1 MSNIPESNNPHYLV
15 LRIIF
20 ICAAAVFILLA
31 FNPLTSFYADV
42 FSSLRI
48 QMLIAALMCGGAL
61 MLLKL
66 YKLSAVVIL
75 LCALGLGPIL
85 VSFPVTSP
93 VNSEALSI
101 KQINVNY
108 SNKYLSTHLLSLRD
122 ENWDVLILQEFSDKN
137 RHLLTQFIT
146 TTDMFGYEEVEGI
159 PYGMVVLSRIPMV
172 YKQQVKLDGD
182 KLGYLKLKF
191 MVGNTV
197 LTTFIAHPP
206 SPRSKRHWQNRN
218 TLLAALKLSTQNE
231 KGAWLVAGDLN
242 VVPWS
247 SYFEWQQA
255 QTCFG
260 QHRYSSFMPFKK
272 GHSIL
277 TGLPIDHCVLSE
289 QVLLQS
295 LLVTDFKGSDHKML
309 SYKISLK

>member
-20 ICAAAVFILLA
+20 ICAAVVFILLA

-75 LCALGLGPIL
+75 LCALGLGPVL

-108 SNKYLSTHLLSLRD
+108 SFL
-122 ENWDVLILQEFSDKN
+122 F
-137 RHLLTQFIT
+137 
-146 TTDMFGYEEVEGI
+146 
-159 PYGMVVLSRIPMV
+159 
-172 YKQQVKLDGD
+172 
-182 KLGYLKLKF
+182 
-191 MVGNTV
+191 
-197 LTTFIAHPP
+197 
-206 SPRSKRHWQNRN
+206 
-218 TLLAALKLSTQNE
+218 
-231 KGAWLVAGDLN
+231 
-242 VVPWS
+242 
-247 SYFEWQQA
+247 
-255 QTCFG
+255 
-260 QHRYSSFMPFKK
+260 
-272 GHSIL
+272 
-277 TGLPIDHCVLSE
+277 LP
-289 QVLLQS
+289 
-295 LLVTDFKGSDHKML
+295 
-309 SYKISLK
+309 